1 MNPALRQQLEDDL
14 IQKMEDAFRPT
25 TNMETL
31 LPFFDSTFTTWAI
44 VVGLSLLWH
53 GLIEHI
59 VPKPYLDEFFHVQ
72 QAELY
77 LQGRFT
83 EWHPKIT
90 TPPGLYVVSLAYLG
104 FLSIIRIIDRVYIAD
119 LRRTNMLAAGLLPF
133 HVWFVV
139 YSILDSYERS
149 QLSEIGFKYTWSMS
163 ELNHAILNICLFPPL
178 FFFYG
183 LYYTDVW
190 SVLSVLTTIQFY
202 QRKWKRLTIVA
213 GIASFFFRQTN
224 VFWVSIYLGGSEVM
238 HYIKFAVSVVPASVA
253 EFSQLYPL
261 LKPYIGI
268 LCAFGFFVLWNE
280 GVVLGDRENHVASI
294 HLAQMLYIWPYFMF
308 FSFPLLYSYIL
319 NAFIPQRYIPSP
331 IRTGS
336 TTHQLP
342 RLTVAVPIMAIMLLV
357 VRFNTIVHPFTLA
370 DNRHYMFY
378 VFRLLF
384 RHPSVKYL
392 VVPIYFICAWAAITG
407 LGGLPNVQTPK
418 HPESR
423 AIRRRAP
430 EHPDSRT
437 IRKKG
442 DRDFDPRLPPPVF
455 WHRGHNVSTAV
466 LWLGATALSLVTA
479 PLVEPRYFIMP
490 WLIWRLHMPS
500 PLPTGELAGKRWL
513 KKSRSCPVRLQAI
526 FYAKHDHRL
535 WLEFAWFL
543 FVNYKVCYVFLFE
556 GFEWPQEKGKVQRF
570 MW

>member
-14 IQKMEDAFRPT
+14 IRKMEDAFRPT

-44 VVGLSLLWH
+44 VIGLSLLWH
-53 GLIEHI
+53 GLIEHV

-104 FLSIIRIIDRVYIAD
+104 FLSIIRIIDRVYVAD

-149 QLSEIGFKYTWSMS
+149 QLSELGFKYTWSMS

-213 GIASFFFRQTN
+213 GIASLFFRQTN

-238 HYIKFAVSVVPASVA
+238 RTLRRGRSGV
-253 EFSQLYPL
+253 EYPTT
-261 LKPYIGI
+261 
-268 LCAFGFFVLWNE
+268 
-280 GVVLGDRENHVASI
+280 ASI
-294 HLAQMLYIWPYFMF
+294 MDVMAASWQHSCVYDPLISQASFEGMLPAM
-308 FSFPLLYSYIL
+308 
-319 NAFIPQRYIPSP
+319 
-331 IRTGS
+331 
-336 TTHQLP
+336 H
-342 RLTVAVPIMAIMLLV
+342 
-357 VRFNTIVHPFTLA
+357 
-370 DNRHYMFY
+370 
-378 VFRLLF
+378 
-384 RHPSVKYL
+384 
-392 VVPIYFICAWAAITG
+392 C
-407 LGGLPNVQTPK
+407 GLP
-418 HPESR
+418 H
-423 AIRRRAP
+423 
-430 EHPDSRT
+430 
-437 IRKKG
+437 
-442 DRDFDPRLPPPVF
+442 
-455 WHRGHNVSTAV
+455 
-466 LWLGATALSLVTA
+466 
-479 PLVEPRYFIMP
+479 
-490 WLIWRLHMPS
+490 
-500 PLPTGELAGKRWL
+500 
-513 KKSRSCPVRLQAI
+513 
-526 FYAKHDHRL
+526 
-535 WLEFAWFL
+535 
-543 FVNYKVCYVFLFE
+543 
-556 GFEWPQEKGKVQRF
+556 
-570 MW
+570 